1 VEPRVSLVT
10 LGVGDLKRS
19 VGFYR
24 DGLGWPKSQVG
35 GDEVAFFKTGGV
47 VIALFPRTS
56 FAADAD
62 VDVADVEH
70 GGFARFSLAHNVV
83 EEGQVDSVLADA
95 AQAGA
100 TIVKE
105 AKEIFSGA
113 TGFSR
118 TPTAFCGRWRGT
130 PLSRWPRT
138 AVSSCPTR
146 HLVAGTAD
154 FEKASSPK
162 SGVQGQTGGPRCAP
176 DPLMASALCRLIG
189 EVEDACGERLRVD
202 ELQSLL
208 IALVLKEAAFR
219 SLRRRDGPLA

>member
-1 VEPRVSLVT
+1 MEPRVSLVT
-10 LGVGDLKRS
+10 LGVSDLVRA
-19 VGFYR
+19 VVFYR

-105 AKEIFSGA
+105 AQEVFFGRH
-113 TGFSR
+113 GFFAD
-118 TPTAFCGRWRGT
+118 PDGFLWE
-130 PLSRWPRT
+130 
-138 AVSSCPTR
+138 
-146 HLVAGTAD
+146 VAWNPSFPMAAD
-154 FEKASSPK
+154 GSIEL
-162 SGVQGQTGGPRCAP
+162 P
-176 DPLMASALCRLIG
+176 D
-189 EVEDACGERLRVD
+189 
-202 ELQSLL
+202 
-208 IALVLKEAAFR
+208 
-219 SLRRRDGPLA
+219 